1 MCAQVHWSL
10 SLFIPSLVRLSFQW
24 YIYQWLTC
32 PSDGVSILV
41 INVAIIGSR
50 HINSYSNWTKL
61 KKKKEK
67 RKEEKKKVWN
77 RRWKTDRYQQN
88 FLSHFRGEP
97 KMLSTFWWDKFDS
110 YSRATQF
117 GSRCS
122 VMKIFGA
129 RFPPLLNIGAG
140 WNFTGRRFRL
150 SGTSTLVSFLTKFL
164 TLTDLGRG
172 LDWWGTTHWRTG
184 SAIWYE
190 WIQNHPNLKYSKQLE
205 TKI

>member
-1 MCAQVHWSL
+1 
-10 SLFIPSLVRLSFQW
+10 
-24 YIYQWLTC
+24 
-32 PSDGVSILV
+32 
-41 INVAIIGSR
+41 
-50 HINSYSNWTKL
+50 
-61 KKKKEK
+61 
-67 RKEEKKKVWN
+67 
-77 RRWKTDRYQQN
+77 
-88 FLSHFRGEP
+88 
-97 KMLSTFWWDKFDS
+97 MLSTFWWDKFDS

-140 WNFTGRRFRL
+140 WNFTGRRFRV

-190 WIQNHPNLKYSKQLE
+190 WIQNRPNLKAQILKLKSLHQGSNPSIKPQILLSLGYWPLPVAAPLIITQSHKLTRGQRVPL
-205 TKI
+205 TI